1 MDEQSSILIAIVI
14 GVILLVGILL
24 LVVPEPAERAII
36 ATERLDVAVLAF
48 RNSSSWRGADG
59 QGPGETLRG
68 RVESR
73 LVGETGINVFSRA
86 QLDALL
92 IERALGTSGIIDP
105 ATAVEIGTLTG
116 VSKLVT
122 GAVYAVDTLSEPTT
136 LCVRWQDGNCA
147 EEVPAVKYSVRVLA
161 QVEVIDA
168 RTGKIEQSTDTT
180 GSSDTTIR
188 QGVSFGSFDSL
199 IASAADQIA
208 DQVASRL
215 TSTYTRELRYGLYD
229 SVKTKGDGYVG
240 KNETTRFSTSD
251 DAQLIVHFVRVRN
264 GDSFDV
270 QWIDPSGN
278 VLDQT
283 QDVVSNGEWQLYSWN
298 LGGRAPGRYHVTGS
312 IAGTPA
318 FDAPFT
324 VGP

>member
-1 MDEQSSILIAIVI
+1 MNEQSGIVIAIVL

-24 LVVPEPAERAII
+24 LVIPEPAERAVI

-48 RNSSSWRGADG
+48 RNSSSWRGAE
-59 QGPGETLRG
+59 ETLRG

-73 LVGETGINVFSRA
+73 LVGESGINVFSRA

-92 IERALGTSGIIDP
+92 MERALGTSGIIDP

-116 VSKLVT
+116 VSKLIT
-122 GAVYAVDTLSEPTT
+122 GTVYAVDTLSEPTT
-136 LCVRWQDGNCA
+136 LCIRWQDGNCA

-180 GSSDTTIR
+180 GSANTTLR

-208 DQVASRL
+208 DQVASNL

-229 SVKTKGDGYVG
+229 SIKTKGNGYVG
-240 KNETTRFSTSD
+240 KGETTRFSTSA

-264 GDSFDV
+264 GDSFDI
-270 QWIDPSGN
+270 QWIDPSGA
-278 VLDQT
+278 VLAQT
-283 QDVVSNGEWQLYSWN
+283 QDVVSNGEWQLYTWD
-298 LGGRAPGRYHVTGS
+298 LVGLAPGRYHVTGS

>member
-1 MDEQSSILIAIVI
+1 MNEQTGIVIAIVI
-14 GVILLVGILL
+14 GVILVIGILL
-24 LVVPEPAERAII
+24 LVIPEPAERAVI

-48 RNSSSWRGADG
+48 RNSSSWRGAE
-59 QGPGETLRG
+59 ETLRG

-92 IERALGTSGIIDP
+92 MERALGTSGIIDP
-105 ATAVEIGTLTG
+105 TTAVEIGTLTG

-122 GAVYAVDTLSEPTT
+122 GTVYAVDTLSEPTT

-147 EEVPAVKYSVRVLA
+147 EVVAAEKYSVRVLA

-168 RTGKIEQSTDTT
+168 LTGKIEQSTDTT
-180 GSSDTTIR
+180 GSSETTLR

-199 IASAADQIA
+199 IASAADEIS
-208 DQVASRL
+208 DQVASHL
-215 TSTYTRELRYGLYD
+215 TSTYTRELRYGLYE

-240 KNETTRFSTSD
+240 KNETVRFSASD

-264 GDSFDV
+264 GDPFDI

-283 QDVVSNGEWQLYSWN
+283 QDVVSNGEWQLYTWD
-298 LGGRAPGRYHVTGS
+298 LAGRAPGRYHVTGS
-312 IAGTPA
+312 IAGNQA

>member
-208 DQVASRL
+208 DQVANRL

-270 QWIDPSGN
+270 QWIDPSGAI
-278 VLDQT
+278 LDRME
-283 QDVVSNGEWQLYSWN
+283 DVVSNGEWQLYSWN

>member
-1 MDEQSSILIAIVI
+1 MNEQTGIVIAIVI
-14 GVILLVGILL
+14 GVILVIGILL
-24 LVVPEPAERAII
+24 LVIPEPAERAVI

-48 RNSSSWRGADG
+48 RNSSSWRGAE
-59 QGPGETLRG
+59 ETLRG

-92 IERALGTSGIIDP
+92 MERALGTSGIIDP
-105 ATAVEIGTLTG
+105 TTAVEIGTLTG

-122 GAVYAVDTLSEPTT
+122 GTVYAVDTLSEPTT

-147 EEVPAVKYSVRVLA
+147 EVVPAEKYSVRVLA
-161 QVEVIDA
+161 QVEVIDTL
-168 RTGKIEQSTDTT
+168 TGKIEQSTDTT
-180 GSSDTTIR
+180 GSSETTLR

-199 IASAADQIA
+199 IASAADEIS
-208 DQVASRL
+208 DQVASHL
-215 TSTYTRELRYGLYD
+215 TSTYTRELRYGLYE
-229 SVKTKGDGYVG
+229 SVKTKGGGYVG
-240 KNETTRFSTSD
+240 KNETVRFSASD

-264 GDSFDV
+264 GDSFDI
-270 QWIDPSGN
+270 QWIDPNGN

-283 QDVVSNGEWQLYSWN
+283 QDVVSNGEWQLYTWD
-298 LGGRAPGRYHVTGS
+298 LAGRAPGRYHVMGS
-312 IAGTPA
+312 IAGSQA

>member
-1 MDEQSSILIAIVI
+1 MNEQSGIVIAIVV

-24 LVVPEPAERAII
+24 LVIPEPAERAVI

-48 RNSSSWRGADG
+48 GNSSSWRGADG
-59 QGPGETLRG
+59 RGPGETLRG

-147 EEVPAVKYSVRVLA
+147 EEVAAVKYSVRVLA

-180 GSSDTTIR
+180 GSSDTTLR

-240 KNETTRFSTSD
+240 KSDTTRFSTSD

-270 QWIDPSGN
+270 QWIDPSGAI
-278 VLDQT
+278 LDRT
-283 QDVVSNGEWQLYSWN
+283 EDVVSNGEWQLYTWN
-298 LGGRAPGRYHVTGS
+298 LAGRAPGRYHVTGS